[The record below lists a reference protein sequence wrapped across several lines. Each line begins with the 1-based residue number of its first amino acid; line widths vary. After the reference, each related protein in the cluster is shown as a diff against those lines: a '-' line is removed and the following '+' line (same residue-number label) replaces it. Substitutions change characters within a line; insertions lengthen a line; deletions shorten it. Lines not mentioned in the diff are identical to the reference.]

1 MEAAVSINIHWYHWL
16 VSGSKKCCQI
26 KVCLTQKHGVK
37 HYDRHVNNFFCLSTN
52 GHCNQVRLQI
62 LVGHTPLFYC
72 PIACANAQLPAQT
85 TTPQTFQS
93 TTQNKAACLY
103 FAIREFDTLY
113 TNSVLVIAMK
123 KKRQIWSSSRLAA
136 SDGNKDA
143 PTTWTKQNVFSLF
156 NCNVFIPN
164 IIQNISRLK
173 LLSCMQL
180 ICNIRAPTQ
189 FILEMLFLL
198 GVVMRQCAHGLNRG
212 VVP

>member
-1 MEAAVSINIHWYHWL
+1 M
-16 VSGSKKCCQI
+16 
-26 KVCLTQKHGVK
+26 
-37 HYDRHVNNFFCLSTN
+37 
-52 GHCNQVRLQI
+52 
-62 LVGHTPLFYC
+62 
-72 PIACANAQLPAQT
+72 PIACANAQYPAQT

-164 IIQNISRLK
+164 IMPNISRLK

-180 ICNIRAPTQ
+180 ICNIRALTQ

-212 VVP
+212 VVPYAFRFLSISALLTVFWIRTEIIFFSLKDVECQLIAY

>member
-1 MEAAVSINIHWYHWL
+1 M
-16 VSGSKKCCQI
+16 
-26 KVCLTQKHGVK
+26 
-37 HYDRHVNNFFCLSTN
+37 
-52 GHCNQVRLQI
+52 
-62 LVGHTPLFYC
+62 
-72 PIACANAQLPAQT
+72 PAQT

-103 FAIREFDTLY
+103 FAIREFHTLY

-136 SDGNKDA
+136 SDGNKYA

-180 ICNIRAPTQ
+180 TQ